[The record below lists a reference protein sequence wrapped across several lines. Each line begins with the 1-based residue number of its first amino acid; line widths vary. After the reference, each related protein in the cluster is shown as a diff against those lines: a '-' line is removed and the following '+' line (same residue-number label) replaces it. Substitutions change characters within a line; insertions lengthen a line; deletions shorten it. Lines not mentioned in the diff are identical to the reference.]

1 MRQRKIGLVG
11 AGNIGG
17 TLAHMIA
24 LENWGAV
31 AVVDIAEGVAQGK
44 ALDLSQAG
52 SLSGYDSPI
61 RAGNDY
67 SLLEGAD
74 AIVVTAGVP
83 RKPGMSRDDLV
94 EVNTKIT
101 KQVGENIKK
110 HAPDAF
116 VVMVTNPLDAMV
128 WVMQHVSGLPPHKVV
143 GMAGVLDSARF
154 CHFLSEALG
163 VSHQDIQTMVM
174 GGHGDTMVPLV
185 RYTTVSGVPLPQ
197 CISEG
202 MITEKQVD
210 AIIERTRKGGA
221 EIVALLGSGSAFYAP
236 AVSALSMVKSYLFD
250 EKRLLPCAAWLQGD
264 YGIKDIYAG
273 VPVII
278 GKEGVEKIVSLEL
291 NEQEKKQFDQS
302 VTAVKDITAA
312 AKKILAGL

>member
-31 AVVDIAEGVAQGK
+31 AVVDIAEGVARGK
-44 ALDLSQAG
+44 ALDLAQAG
-52 SLSGYDSPI
+52 SLSGYDSPM
-61 RAGNDY
+61 RAGSDY
-67 SLLEGAD
+67 ALLEGAD
-74 AIVVTAGVP
+74 AVVVTAGVP

-101 KQVGENIKK
+101 KQVAENIKK

-128 WVMQHVSGLPPHKVV
+128 WVMQHVSGLPSHKVV
-143 GMAGVLDSARF
+143 GMAGILDSARF

-163 VSHQDIQTMVM
+163 VSHQDIQAMVM

-185 RYTTVSGVPLPQ
+185 RYTTVGGVPLSQ
-197 CISEG
+197 CIKEG
-202 MITEKQVD
+202 MITEKQVED
-210 AIIERTRKGGA
+210 IIDRTRKGGA

-236 AVSALSMVKSYLFD
+236 AVSALAMVRAYLFD
-250 EKRLLPCAAWLQGD
+250 EKRLLPCAAWLKGE
-264 YGIKDIYAG
+264 YGTKGLYAG

-278 GKEGVEKIVSLEL
+278 GRQGVEKVVEL
-291 NEQEKKQFDQS
+291 QLDEKEKKQFAQS
-302 VTAVKDITAA
+302 VSAVQDITAA
-312 AKKILAGL
+312 AKKILTGS